1 MQEYI
6 WKQKNGD
13 EFFMRYSLS
22 NDTWGKEELEVAHKV
37 IDSRYFTV
45 NGPSV
50 KKYQNDF
57 AEHFGSKYAVMS
69 NSGSSANLL
78 TMAALLYSGRLN
90 RGDEV
95 LVTAVSWSTT
105 YFPICQ
111 MGFKLRFVDINL
123 ETLNVD
129 VDALEEAITPA
140 TKAIMVVNLLGN
152 PNEFDRIQDICEKH
166 GLILLEDNCESMG
179 ATFNGKQAGTFGLIG
194 TYSTYFSHH
203 LCTMEGGM
211 NVTDDE
217 ELYHY
222 LLSIRSHGW
231 TRHLPDDS
239 KIYKKLNDPFYESFN
254 FIMPGFNVRPLE
266 IEAATGIE
274 QLKRLDGF
282 VEQRRKN
289 AKLFKEK
296 IEKETNFLTQRE
308 IGNSS
313 WFGFAII
320 LPKELAGKRDIYTDA
335 LRMNDIEVR
344 PIVAGN
350 FARQKALRFL
360 DYSISGELKNADYIH
375 DNGFF
380 VGNHSIEM
388 SENINLLIDVLK
400 SVNI

>member
-1 MQEYI
+1 M
-6 WKQKNGD
+6 K
-13 EFFMRYSLS
+13 YSLS
-22 NDTWGKEELEVAHKV
+22 NDTWDAKEIEVAHNV
-37 IDSRYFTV
+37 IDSRFFTMGA
-45 NGPSV
+45 NV
-50 KKYQNDF
+50 KQYEKDF
-57 AEHFGSKYAVMS
+57 AHKFGAKYAVMS

-105 YFPICQ
+105 YFPISQ
-111 MGFKLRFVDINL
+111 MGFKIRFVDINL
-123 ETLNVD
+123 GTLNID
-129 VDALEEAITPA
+129 VDALEEAITSN
-140 TKAIMVVNLLGN
+140 TKAIMIVNLLGN
-152 PNEFDRIQDICEKH
+152 PNDFDRIQRICDKYD
-166 GLILLEDNCESMG
+166 LIMLEDNCESMG
-179 ATFNGKQAGTFGLIG
+179 ATYNGKSAGTFGLIG
-194 TYSTYFSHH
+194 SFSTYFSHH

-222 LLSIRSHGW
+222 MLSIRSHGW

-239 KIYKKLNDPFYESFN
+239 PIYKKLGDPFYESFN

-274 QLKRLDGF
+274 QLKKLDHF
-282 VEQRRKN
+282 IQQRRKN
-289 AKLFKEK
+289 AELFMQR
-296 IEKETNFLTQRE
+296 IGKETSFLTQQE
-308 IGNSS
+308 TGSAS

-320 LPKELAGKRDIYTDA
+320 LPEEMKGKRDAFTDA
-335 LRMNDIEVR
+335 LRAAEIEVR

-350 FARQKALRFL
+350 FVRQKALRFL

-388 SENINLLIDVLK
+388 KDNINLLIDVLK
-400 SVNI
+400 SVRV

>member
-1 MQEYI
+1 M
-6 WKQKNGD
+6 K
-13 EFFMRYSLS
+13 YSLS
-22 NDTWGKEELEVAHKV
+22 NDTWDSQEMEAAHNV
-37 IDSRYFTV
+37 INSRFFTMGA
-45 NGPSV
+45 NV
-50 KKYQNDF
+50 KQYEKDF
-57 AEHFGSKYAVMS
+57 AEKFGAKYAVMS

-105 YFPICQ
+105 YFPISQ
-111 MGFKLRFVDINL
+111 MGFKIRFVDINL
-123 ETLNVD
+123 GTLNVD
-129 VDALEEAITPA
+129 VDALEKAITPE
-140 TKAIMVVNLLGN
+140 TKAVMLVNLLGN
-152 PNEFDRIQDICEKH
+152 PNDFDRIQKICDTH
-166 GLILLEDNCESMG
+166 GLIILEDNCESLG
-179 ATFNGKQAGTFGLIG
+179 ATYNGKYAGTFGLIG
-194 TYSTYFSHH
+194 SFSTYFSHH

-222 LLSIRSHGW
+222 MLSIRSHGW

-239 KIYKKLNDPFYESFN
+239 PIYKKLGDPFYESFN

-274 QLKRLDGF
+274 QLKKMDPF
-282 VEQRRKN
+282 IEQRRKN
-289 AKLFKEK
+289 ADLFKKRINE
-296 IEKETNFLTQRE
+296 ETSFLTQEE
-308 IGNSS
+308 IGKAS

-320 LPKELAGKRDIYTDA
+320 LPEKMKGKRDAFTDA
-335 LRMNDIEVR
+335 LRAAEIEVR

-350 FARQKALRFL
+350 FARQKALKFL
-360 DYSISGELKNADYIH
+360 DYSISGDLKNADYIH

-388 SENINLLIDVLK
+388 KENINLLIDTLK
-400 SVNI
+400 SVKL

>member
-1 MQEYI
+1 M
-6 WKQKNGD
+6 
-13 EFFMRYSLS
+13 
-22 NDTWGKEELEVAHKV
+22 
-37 IDSRYFTV
+37 
-45 NGPSV
+45 NGPHV
-50 KKYQNDF
+50 KQYQEDF
-57 AEHFGSKYAVMS
+57 AKKFGSKYAVMS

-78 TMAALLYSGRLN
+78 TMAALVYSGRLQ

-111 MGFKLRFVDINL
+111 MGLKIRLVDIDL
-123 ETLNVD
+123 GTLNVD
-129 VDALEEAITPA
+129 PDALEAAITPA
-140 TKAIMVVNLLGN
+140 TKAVMIVNLLGN
-152 PNEFDRIQDICEKH
+152 PNEFDRIRKICDEH
-166 GLILLEDNCESMG
+166 NLIMLEDNCESMG
-179 ATFNGKQAGTFGLIG
+179 ATYHGRCAGTFGLIG
-194 TYSTYFSHH
+194 SFSTYFSHH

-222 LLSIRSHGW
+222 MLSIRSHGW

-239 KIYKKLNDPFYESFN
+239 PIYKKLGDPFYESFN

-274 QLKRLDGF
+274 QLKKLDLF
-282 VEQRRKN
+282 IEQRRKN
-289 AKLFKEK
+289 AEIFKK
-296 IEKETNFLTQRE
+296 RIEKETSFLTQKE
-308 IGNSS
+308 TGKAS

-320 LPKELAGKRDIYTDA
+320 LPEEMKGRRDAFTDA
-335 LRMNDIEVR
+335 LRTAEIEVR

-350 FARQKALRFL
+350 FARQKALQFL

-375 DNGFF
+375 ENGFF

-388 SENINLLIDVLK
+388 EENINLLIDVLK
-400 SVNI
+400 SVKV